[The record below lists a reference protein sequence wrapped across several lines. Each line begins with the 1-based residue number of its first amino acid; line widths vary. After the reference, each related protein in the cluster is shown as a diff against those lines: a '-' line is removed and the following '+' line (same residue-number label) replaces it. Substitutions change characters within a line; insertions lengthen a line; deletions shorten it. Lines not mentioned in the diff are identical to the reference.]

1 MSSSIIQCLWL
12 SSPTCLSY
20 DDLALDIVHLEIVVS
35 VIALILLNILSNICR
50 LESTYLEH

>member
-1 MSSSIIQCLWL
+1 L